1 LAFNFLLE
9 SINDF
14 DKEIMVVK
22 DFKTAYK
29 TVMDDHFPSRM
40 EISFGEG
47 KKRQT
52 LVYEKVSWLIDNVEK
67 GLRYGEN
74 PGQEAALY
82 KLVNGNLCLG
92 DVKCIQSGRYLASD
106 VELLQSGKHPGK
118 TNITDV
124 DNALNILRYLTET
137 PCVVIVK
144 HNNPCGVAKGVSLAE
159 AYDKANMADRVAAF
173 GGAIAL
179 NREVDRETAELIVE
193 NYAEVVVAPKFAE
206 GVLDIFARKK
216 NLRVMRIANM
226 SRLQEY
232 DGERFVDFKSLI
244 DGGIIAQW
252 SFVPKARKKQDFIP
266 AQATYKGKEYK
277 INRLPTDKEYED
289 LIFGWMVEAGVT
301 SNSVLYVKDGVTV
314 GIGTG
319 EQDRVGV
326 AEIARDKAYRKL
338 ADRICW
344 ETHKIPY
351 NNLKDESAR
360 TEIDREVAERK
371 GGLIGSCMVS
381 DAFFPFR
388 DGVDVGIRE
397 GVTAVIQPGGSERDF
412 ESIEAC
418 NEADVAM
425 VFTGQRSFKH

>member
-1 LAFNFLLE
+1 MG
-9 SINDF
+9 NDF
-14 DKEIMVVK
+14 KVV
-22 DFKTAYK
+22 YK
-29 TVMDDHFPSRM
+29 TIMDDHFPRRM
-40 EISFGEG
+40 EISFIDDSG
-47 KKRQT
+47 RQT
-52 LVYEKVSWLIDNVEK
+52 LVYEKVSWLIDNVRK

-82 KLVNGNLCLG
+82 KLVNGNLRLG
-92 DVKCIQSGRYLASD
+92 DVQCVQPGRHLASD

-118 TNITDV
+118 TNITDA
-124 DNALNILRYLTET
+124 DNALNILRHLTDK

-144 HNNPCGVAKGVSLAE
+144 HNNPCGVARADSLAD

-179 NREVDRETAELIVE
+179 NREVDRTTAELIVR
-193 NYAEVVVAPKFAE
+193 NYAEVVVAPDFEE
-206 GVLDIFARKK
+206 GVLEIFATRK

-232 DGERFVDFKSLI
+232 SSERFVDFKSLI
-244 DGGIIAQW
+244 DGGVIAQW
-252 SFVPKARKKQDFIP
+252 SFVPLARKKTDFVP
-266 AQATYKGKEYK
+266 AQAIYKGKEYK
-277 INRLPTDKEYED
+277 IARMPTDAEYED
-289 LIFGWMVEAGVT
+289 LIFGWLVEAGVT
-301 SNSVLYVKDGVTV
+301 SNSVLYVKNGVTV

-338 ADRICW
+338 ADRISW
-344 ETHKIPY
+344 ETFRIPY
-351 NNLKDESAR
+351 NNLKSEAAKAD
-360 TEIDREVAERK
+360 IDRQVAERK
-371 GGLIGSCMVS
+371 GGLKGCCMVS

-397 GVTAVIQPGGSERDF
+397 GITAIVQPGGSERDF

-418 NEADVAM
+418 NEAGVAM